1 MSDARSSDMPMT
13 AEDFYT
19 EEQKKLVNSPL
30 YSLLRQQLIADME
43 AYAIEHGIYHDDG
56 PIPESIYKKGHIRN
70 VIGFINF
77 CISDALYN
85 NPYKVVPV
93 VYLASAGLLVLC
105 IVIKEY
111 VIFQA
116 TRRFLKEPNHADL
129 FEKSLDTMASIMPV
143 VVTLVLFLFPPLI
156 ANT

>member
-1 MSDARSSDMPMT
+1 MSDAASSNMPMT
-13 AEDFYT
+13 TEDFYT
-19 EEQKKLVNSPL
+19 EDQKKLVNNPL
-30 YSLLRQQLIADME
+30 YNLLRQQVIADME
-43 AYAIEHGIYHDDG
+43 AYADEYDVYHDGG
-56 PIPESIYKKGHIRN
+56 PVPVEVYKRGHIRN

-105 IVIKEY
+105 IILKEY

-116 TRRFLKEPNHADL
+116 TKRLLKDPNHDDL
-129 FEKSLDTMASIMPV
+129 FEKSLDTIASIMPV